1 MHFSGKV
8 FGIYSSNSAHW
19 ISNLVSNNDVMDKNQ
34 EEQKSSFK
42 QMTNIIVKIPNLGFD
57 NCILLFRNKQY
68 YNLLLSFHCS

>member
-1 MHFSGKV
+1 
-8 FGIYSSNSAHW
+8 
-19 ISNLVSNNDVMDKNQ
+19 MDKNQ

-42 QMTNIIVKIPNLGFD
+42 QMTNIMVNFPNLGFD